1 MLKCKDLI
9 STFNPLP
16 PLYLV
21 TILLYFCRNAKI
33 QRFKLVDFLPNMFGQ
48 TLMQDISP
56 FSVQFTMTDGHV
68 KAVTMG
74 EGELDWNWVWEN
86 EMCEYPSIL

>member
-1 MLKCKDLI
+1 
-9 STFNPLP
+9 
-16 PLYLV
+16 
-21 TILLYFCRNAKI
+21 
-33 QRFKLVDFLPNMFGQ
+33 MFGQ